1 MEMSIIL
8 NQMSVLFIL
17 MALGFVLGKCKILTQ
32 DGNKILTKVVLFFAL
47 PATILSSILHSTLDI
62 TLGTILYTLGM
73 SVVTYTLAF
82 IISYPFIRLIG
93 GSKTNRGLYS
103 ASIMF
108 GNSAFMG
115 IPVVLA
121 VFGVAGTFLAALHN
135 IMFNLLAFSFGIM
148 MISRKAS
155 KFDPRM
161 LFNPILLI
169 TVLLI
174 PIAIFDISL
183 PPIITQSISTLGEM
197 TTPAAMLIIG
207 STLAFIP
214 LKSISAQWRVIP
226 ITILK
231 LLVVPVVIWVIL
243 RLFITD
249 QLLLGVLV
257 VLSSMP
263 TAVAVSMI
271 SIEYDGDEQTASAI
285 VFLTTVLC
293 AITIPAIVFFLLM

>member
-1 MEMSIIL
+1 MEISVVF
-8 NQMSVLFIL
+8 NQMGVLFIL
-17 MALGFVLGKCKILTQ
+17 MALGFVLGKTKILTQ
-32 DGNKILTKVVLFFAL
+32 DGNKILTKIVLFFAL
-47 PATILSSILHSTLDI
+47 PATILSSILHSTLDV

-73 SVVTYTLAF
+73 SVITYALLV
-82 IISYPFIRLIG
+82 IISYPFIRLMG
-93 GSKTNRGLYS
+93 GNKANRGLYS
-103 ASIMF
+103 ASIML

-121 VFGVAGTFLAALHN
+121 IFGVAGTFLAALHN

-148 MISRKAS
+148 MISRKVS

-161 LFNPILLI
+161 LLNPILLI
-169 TVLLI
+169 TVLLT
-174 PIAIFDISL
+174 PIAIFEISF
-183 PPIITQSISTLGEM
+183 PPIVTQSITTLGEM
-197 TTPAAMLIIG
+197 TTPAAMFIIG

-231 LLVVPVVIWVIL
+231 LVVVPVVVWFIL

-249 QLLLGVLV
+249 ELLLGVLV

-285 VFLTTVLC
+285 VFLTTILS
-293 AITIPAIVFFLLM
+293 AITVPAIVFFLLM